1 MEVLIISSDYEFIY
15 KKKNLN
21 KYINHFFKRVKRACL
36 NQNKLPKKKGSM
48 SHYYD
53 VNSIEKISSN

>member
-1 MEVLIISSDYEFIY
+1 MEVLIISSDYEFMY

-36 NQNKLPKKKGSM
+36 NQNKLPKKKDLCHIIM
-48 SHYYD
+48 M
-53 VNSIEKISSN
+53 